1 MYSICFLPKEKIH
14 MRHYNYSSIFTF
26 QLLMQTKFNH
36 QSNGSAEKKS
46 ACNTGDMNSTVWS
59 GRSPGGGNGN
69 SLQYSCLKNPM
80 DRGAWEAIVQSVTKS
95 QTQLSIAHV
104 HNIK

>member
-1 MYSICFLPKEKIH
+1 MYSICFLPKEKVH

-46 ACNTGDMNSTVWS
+46 ACNTGDINSTVGS

-69 SLQYSCLKNPM
+69 SLQVLLPEKSHGQRSLGGYC
-80 DRGAWEAIVQSVTKS
+80 TKRHFKKS
-95 QTQLSIAHV
+95 NTTEHSTHTQY
-104 HNIK
+104 